1 MSEKAVPAKEVVT
14 VTDLGSGNGSDS
26 DDGVEAGGVGL
37 HKKQRAANDQRWPT
51 TRWRMAEASV
61 EAQACSSPGWRQM
74 CHFNVTCVFQLPS
87 YFLAAPS
94 RPTLPP
100 ALGLLKASRFS
111 SVLAV
116 NRR

>member
-1 MSEKAVPAKEVVT
+1 MTEELVVT
-14 VTDLGSGNGSDS
+14 VNLFSDLVTIDNDMCNGSFPES
-26 DDGVEAGGVGL
+26 SRSETCGMRCE
-37 HKKQRAANDQRWPT
+37 
-51 TRWRMAEASV
+51 TRVVW
-61 EAQACSSPGWRQM
+61 ACSSPGWRQM
-74 CHFNVTCVFQLPS
+74 CHFNVTCVFKLPS